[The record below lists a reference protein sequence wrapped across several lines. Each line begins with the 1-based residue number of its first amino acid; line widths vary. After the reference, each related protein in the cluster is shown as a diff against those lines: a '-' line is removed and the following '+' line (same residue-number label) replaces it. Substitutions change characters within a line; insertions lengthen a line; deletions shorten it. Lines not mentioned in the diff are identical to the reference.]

1 MAFNSVNLQFKT
13 LADFAAY
20 LGQLPPPGWNPV
32 GSTYHNTYIPNLAQW
47 RGLASMQSMQATY
60 VSKGW
65 TAGPH
70 LFLAFGAPNRAHDGI
85 FVMTPPTSAG
95 IHSPSCNGPPFG
107 PPPGRFGVE
116 LVGDYQSQAPTAPQ
130 QQLLID
136 AIAALHQWA
145 KLGANLNAH
154 RDCDPR
160 TCPGDAF
167 YALKPNLQRRLQSV
181 LSADPWPLRWGPI
194 APPDQTSWGWDIP
207 QTWKLHWQRLGKCIS
222 SALYDHPNEL
232 VIQCFEG
239 GDVRQRAGKPTEV
252 TFK

>member
-13 LADFAAY
+13 LADFIAY
-20 LGQLPPPGWNPV
+20 LAQLPPPGWNPV
-32 GSTYHNTYIPNLAQW
+32 GSTYHNTYVPNLQQW

-60 VSKGW
+60 VAKGW
-65 TAGPH
+65 SAGPH
-70 LFLAFGAPNRAHDGI
+70 LFLARGAPNPAHDGI
-85 FVMTPPTSAG
+85 FVMTPPTSPG

-116 LVGDYQSQAPTAPQ
+116 LVGDFNAVAPTLAQ

-136 AIAALHQWA
+136 AVAALHQYA

-167 YALKPNLQRRLQSV
+167 YALKPSLQRRLVSV
-181 LSADPWPLRWGPI
+181 LSADPWPVRWGDI
-194 APPDQTSWGWDIP
+194 ATPSGDQWGWENAK
-207 QTWKLHWQRLGKCIS
+207 TWKLHWQRLGKCRS
-222 SALYDHPNEL
+222 HLLYDNAHNVAVQL
-232 VIQCFEG
+232 FEG
-239 GDVRQRAGKPTEV
+239 GDVRLFGNVPEV